1 MKGIRTEYIELQ
13 DGRVNR
19 NEWESLLGRLDAVGD
34 EINRALNWST
44 RIEEQDCPH
53 SKSCR
58 PRQSFDYGLLL
69 TYQQPNRNPL
79 KEEYHEIEH
88 EGQGGRHLSRSKG

>member
-13 DGRVNR
+13 DGRANR

-44 RIEEQDCPH
+44 RIEEPGSGVRIARTPKVVVPGRALIMDC
-53 SKSCR
+53 C
-58 PRQSFDYGLLL
+58 
-69 TYQQPNRNPL
+69 
-79 KEEYHEIEH
+79 
-88 EGQGGRHLSRSKG
+88 